1 MRVPGNFFGGG
12 AVISRG
18 KNFLKK
24 FPRTCSQAIIS
35 FVSKTSAK
43 TFSKKQLHGTSEELN
58 LSGETTGRKTSE
70 GLSFC
75 RTMFFIY
82 SINAC

>member
-1 MRVPGNFFGGG
+1 MRVPGNFFSGG

-24 FPRTCSQAIIS
+24 FPRTCWQAIIS

-43 TFSKKQLHGTSEELN
+43 TFSKKQLHATSEELN
-58 LSGETTGRKTSE
+58 LSGETVGRKTSE
-70 GLSFC
+70 GLSF
-75 RTMFFIY
+75 
-82 SINAC
+82 